1 MKIKKQAHLLGGV
14 LPEQALVQVAQ
25 YFAVL
30 AEPRRLMILN
40 KLSEVAQTSQITN
53 LRTSQELEKP
63 VEEKSV
69 GELAAYCGCSQA
81 NISRHLSA
89 LAKHGIVIRESRGTT
104 AYYRIADASIY
115 SLCNIVFEKIS
126 KRLQNQADVMA
137 WREETPKKNA
147 PSRDGAGT

>member
-40 KLSEVAQTSQITN
+40 KLSEVAQTNQRTN
-53 LRTSQELEKP
+53 QQLEKL

-115 SLCNIVFEKIS
+115 SLCNIVCEKIS

-147 PSRDGAGT
+147 PSRDGAGS

>member
-1 MKIKKQAHLLGGV
+1 MKIKKQAHLLEGV

-40 KLSEVAQTSQITN
+40 KLSEVAQTNQRTN
-53 LRTSQELEKP
+53 QQLEKP

-69 GELAAYCGCSQA
+69 GELAEYCGCSQA

-89 LAKHGIVIRESRGTT
+89 LAKHGIVVRESRGTT

-115 SLCNIVFEKIS
+115 SLCNIVCEKIS

-137 WREETPKKNA
+137 RREETPKKNA

>member
-1 MKIKKQAHLLGGV
+1 MKIKKQAHLLEGV

-40 KLSEVAQTSQITN
+40 KLSEVAQTNQRTN
-53 LRTSQELEKP
+53 QQLEKL

-89 LAKHGIVIRESRGTT
+89 LAKHGIVVRESRGTT

-115 SLCNIVFEKIS
+115 SLCNIVCEKIS

-137 WREETPKKNA
+137 RREETPKKNA

>member
-1 MKIKKQAHLLGGV
+1 MKIKKQAHLLEGV

-40 KLSEVAQTSQITN
+40 KLSEVAQINQRTN
-53 LRTSQELEKP
+53 QQLEKP

-115 SLCNIVFEKIS
+115 SLCNIVCEKIS

-137 WREETPKKNA
+137 WREEVVKIDF
-147 PSRDGAGT
+147 S

>member
-1 MKIKKQAHLLGGV
+1 VKIKKQAHLLEGV

-40 KLSEVAQTSQITN
+40 KLSEVAQTNQRTN
-53 LRTSQELEKP
+53 QQLEKL

-89 LAKHGIVIRESRGTT
+89 LAKHGIVVRESRGTT

-115 SLCNIVFEKIS
+115 SLCNIVCEKIS

-137 WREETPKKNA
+137 RREETPKKNA

>member
-1 MKIKKQAHLLGGV
+1 VKIKKQAHLLEGV

-40 KLSEVAQTSQITN
+40 KLSEVAQTNQRTN
-53 LRTSQELEKP
+53 QQLEKP

-115 SLCNIVFEKIS
+115 SLCNIVCEKIS

-147 PSRDGAGT
+147 PSRDGAGS

>member
-40 KLSEVAQTSQITN
+40 KLSEVAQTNQRTN
-53 LRTSQELEKP
+53 QQLEKP

-115 SLCNIVFEKIS
+115 SLCNIVCEKIS

-147 PSRDGAGT
+147 PSRDGAGS

>member
-1 MKIKKQAHLLGGV
+1 VKIKKQAHLLGGV

-40 KLSEVAQTSQITN
+40 KLSEVAHINQRTN
-53 LRTSQELEKP
+53 LRTLEKP

>member
-1 MKIKKQAHLLGGV
+1 MKIKKQAHLLEGV

-40 KLSEVAQTSQITN
+40 KLSEVAQTNQRTN
-53 LRTSQELEKP
+53 QQLEKL

-89 LAKHGIVIRESRGTT
+89 LAKHGIVVRESRGTT

-115 SLCNIVFEKIS
+115 SLCNIVCEKIS